1 MKRSVSQLIEYPQ
14 RLRTEQDVNL
24 AEHTFIAHKDELYD
38 PFYRNQQRYQQY
50 FKRQQAKQN
59 EIYSRHFQEYEIPN
73 QTKKAKMAAD
83 DLLMHA

>member
-1 MKRSVSQLIEYPQ
+1 
-14 RLRTEQDVNL
+14 
-24 AEHTFIAHKDELYD
+24 LYD

-50 FKRQQAKQN
+50 FQRQQAKQN

-83 DLLMHA
+83 DLLMHVQQVQASAQISEQQKLQQF